1 MPGQHFSSGLP
12 STVFHDAA
20 AHTAHSRAIGQE
32 QHFGADLPRGGAVPC
47 NDRRQHCRLAVLCG
61 LLHRRQKRRSKALG
75 LRAGVFHFH
84 NLRQNGQRDLFGCF
98 GPDGKSDGGLH
109 SFHPCSIR
117 PGFQQLS
124 PYQCGPAPAAHHAN
138 VSRRFLQD
146 LLQAGH
152 IKGMGAGHNHKVGL
166 CPAEHLLQCLCKR

>member
-61 LLHRRQKRRSKALG
+61 LLHRCQKRRSKALG

-84 NLRQNGQRDLFGCF
+84 DLRQNGQRDLFGCF

-117 PGFQQLS
+117 PGFQQLFR
-124 PYQCGPAPAAHHAN
+124 PGFGILADARPRLP
-138 VSRRFLQD
+138 
-146 LLQAGH
+146 
-152 IKGMGAGHNHKVGL
+152 IM
-166 CPAEHLLQCLCKR
+166 PT

>member
-1 MPGQHFSSGLP
+1 MEPTSRGVEPCRAMIVAS
-12 STVFHDAA
+12 AA
-20 AHTAHSRAIGQE
+20 GWPFCAACSIA
-32 QHFGADLPRGGAVPC
+32 A
-47 NDRRQHCRLAVLCG
+47 
-61 LLHRRQKRRSKALG
+61 QKRRSKALG

-84 NLRQNGQRDLFGCF
+84 DLRQNGQRDLFGCF

-117 PGFQQLS
+117 PSFQQLS

-152 IKGMGAGHNHKVGL
+152 IKGMGAGHDHKVGL
-166 CPAEHLLQCLCKR
+166 CPAGHLLQCLCKR

>member
-1 MPGQHFSSGLP
+1 
-12 STVFHDAA
+12 
-20 AHTAHSRAIGQE
+20 
-32 QHFGADLPRGGAVPC
+32 VPC

-84 NLRQNGQRDLFGCF
+84 DLRQNGQRDLFGCF

-152 IKGMGAGHNHKVGL
+152 IKGMGAGHDHKVGL
-166 CPAEHLLQCLCKR
+166 CPAGHLLQCLCKR